1 MYCVSFLFG
10 IILSALSFT
19 GVDRSFTR
27 ETYTACR
34 DSLVVMLPRAADN
47 KEKAEVLWRLSRV
60 SLMLGE
66 QAPSKE
72 GKRALFGQGI
82 RYADEALSADPSN
95 VRGYMWHCA
104 NTGRDCQTR
113 GLKEQIAAVPAMQ
126 HDLETIL
133 DRYGCTDLSE
143 AWQALSELFL
153 SHPFKPDEKG
163 VNYARKAADTIPSSE
178 LRLTTYLHLARILYE
193 RNWSASKRAAAIA
206 SDAAKFKIPGQKN
219 TDRFGYYDGA
229 AGPEGKARWSGGKS
243 LATLSDRGEA
253 LAVVEYAIGL
263 YDTTPSLRVKMD
275 LREYKALCSLRD
287 QWKSN

>member
-1 MYCVSFLFG
+1 MNCLALLVSVL
-10 IILSALSFT
+10 LSTLSFT

-27 ETYTACR
+27 ETYAACR
-34 DSLVVMLPRAADN
+34 DSLTVMLPRAADN

-60 SLMLGE
+60 TLMLGE

-72 GKRALFGQGI
+72 EKRVLFGQGI
-82 RYADEALSADPSN
+82 RYADEAIAADPAN

-104 NTGRDCQTR
+104 NTGRECQTR
-113 GLKEQIAAVPAMQ
+113 GLKEQVAAVPVLQ
-126 HDLETIL
+126 QDLETIL
-133 DRYGCTDLSE
+133 DRYGRTDVSE

-163 VNYARKAADTIPSSE
+163 INYARKAADTIPASE
-178 LRLTTYLHLARILYE
+178 LRLTTYLYLARILYA

-206 SDAAKFKIPGQKN
+206 SDVAKFKTPGQKN

-229 AGPEGKARWSGGKS
+229 AGPEGTARWTGGKP
-243 LATLSDRGEA
+243 LAALSDREEA
-253 LAVVEYAIGL
+253 LAVVEYAIGR

-275 LREYKALCSLRD
+275 VREYKALRALRD
-287 QWKSN
+287 QWTSN